1 MQAQFLLKYII
12 PKKPLSLRAARVLS
26 DFLLRKATYP
36 ATPGS
41 VGRLTRP
48 RAPGST
54 SPRKFDPQ
62 TGYYATGRQKPAGLV
77 ASCRE
82 DQNLNPVVQGT
93 PRLTLGSAFT
103 APQKRT
109 SLQLG
114 ARPAPPV
121 HSNPPPERYF

>member
-1 MQAQFLLKYII
+1 M
-12 PKKPLSLRAARVLS
+12 
-26 DFLLRKATYP
+26 
-36 ATPGS
+36 
-41 VGRLTRP
+41 GRLTRP
-48 RAPGST
+48 RAPGSI
-54 SPRKFDPQ
+54 SSRKFDPQ

-93 PRLTLGSAFT
+93 PRLALGRALT

>member
-1 MQAQFLLKYII
+1 MAFSAFLTSRKR
-12 PKKPLSLRAARVLS
+12 PKSASPS
-26 DFLLRKATYP
+26 
-36 ATPGS
+36 S
-41 VGRLTRP
+41 VGRLARP
-48 RAPGST
+48 RAPGSI
-54 SPRKFDPQ
+54 SSRKFDPQ

-93 PRLTLGSAFT
+93 PRLALGRAFT